1 MACIMTPGTPDH
13 ATSPT
18 SSVTPRLSTRKHPLE
33 DAYDGSDN
41 RRKDPKVSRACDSC
55 KVKKIRCSGTAPC
68 EHCNRRR
75 LICTYASK
83 YSRGRPPT
91 PPPLSTSR
99 EQETACTGQRSNAQH
114 TGSRSTSNISEN
126 IQINERPQVNIAEEA
141 SGASVNVGDG
151 APSRASPELVIE
163 GQYVDPTSG
172 LTSFHQAWRKISMQ
186 KGVIQSPRSSEAE
199 MNQPL
204 VSAGD
209 RPFYQ
214 DAHSSDPFPDALTAR
229 RLLNF
234 YFESCVVTYRVF
246 HQQTVESWLDTIL
259 DNRRA
264 NRPITHTI
272 KNANYSIILTILAI
286 ARFRISKVERKF
298 PNNDEASALQ
308 ETDPLFCAAMHLT
321 DTEKGFPRLES
332 AQARLIQVL
341 YLLQTSRVNRAWYVF
356 GNVYQIVSSLGLHR
370 RRSRKQNIPSNGP
383 SNYVKAQCAKRVF
396 WVTYTIDKYLSVVMG
411 RPQLLHDD
419 DIDQDF
425 PDSVNDEDI
434 GPDGLLSV
442 EDPEDCHVDALIFH
456 AKIAHI
462 IGRTSRQVYSVGSSV
477 GESRKAAAYRIV
489 HELHVWRANLPLHLG
504 TIKPSTLIPSFRR
517 EATALQLAYSHALI
531 HVNRPF
537 LLGDVVSSDDDPE
550 AKDRI
555 AECISAAKAV
565 LELVNTMAKD
575 TNLLHSFWWT
585 HYVTFCALAVV
596 YIWNIQ
602 CKARNGQQP
611 ENESSYVKLFDLAEK
626 CRAQLAWTG
635 SPASP
640 GRKYAAILE
649 ELRLEAQRETI
660 NNTHTDSGQR
670 MVQGPGHGNSQ
681 LNIFDSSELAEAPF
695 ESIASTDKS
704 VNPVPSMLDAWQ
716 AVDWL
721 DLDASA
727 FYSALDDLG
736 ISPTW

>member
-1 MACIMTPGTPDH
+1 MTSGTPNH

-18 SSVTPRLSTRKHPLE
+18 SNVTPIPSSRKHPLE
-33 DAYDGSDN
+33 DAYDPGSEN

-68 EHCNRRR
+68 DHCNRRR
-75 LICTYASK
+75 LACTYASK

-91 PPPLSTSR
+91 PPPLSGSR
-99 EQETACTGQRSNAQH
+99 ERATISAGQRPNVQH
-114 TGSRSTSNISEN
+114 TSSRSTSNISEDV
-126 IQINERPQVNIAEEA
+126 QDNERPQVNIDERAT
-141 SGASVNVGDG
+141 SSSVNVGDG
-151 APSRASPELVIE
+151 APSPELVIE
-163 GQYVDPTSG
+163 GQYADPTSG

-186 KGVIQSPRSSEAE
+186 NRDIASPRSSEAE

-214 DAHSSDPFPDALTAR
+214 DAHSSDPFPDPPTAR
-229 RLLNF
+229 RLLCF
-234 YFESCVVTYRVF
+234 YFESCVVTYRIF
-246 HQQTVESWLDTIL
+246 HRQTVEGWLDAVL
-259 DNRRA
+259 DNRRT
-264 NRPITHTI
+264 NRPITHSI
-272 KNANYSIILTILAI
+272 GNAKYSIILTILAI
-286 ARFRISKVERKF
+286 ARFRTFKIERKF
-298 PNNDEASALQ
+298 PNNDEASALT
-308 ETDPLFCAAMHLT
+308 ETDPLFCAAMDLT
-321 DTEKGFPRLES
+321 ETEKGYPRLES

-370 RRSRKQNIPSNGP
+370 RRSRKQNIPSNGL
-383 SNYVKAQCAKRVF
+383 SNYIKAQCAKRVF

-434 GPDGLLSV
+434 GPSGLLSV

-462 IGRTSRQVYSVGSSV
+462 IGRISRQVYSVGSSA
-477 GESRKAAAYRIV
+477 GEGRKAAAYSIV

-517 EATALQLAYSHALI
+517 EATALHLAYSHALI

-537 LLGDVVSSDDDPE
+537 LLGDVVSSEDEPE

-602 CKARNGQQP
+602 CKARNDQQLG
-611 ENESSYVKLFDLAEK
+611 NESSYVKLFDLAEK
-626 CRAQLAWTG
+626 CRAHLAWTG
-635 SPASP
+635 SPSSP
-640 GRKYAAILE
+640 GRRYAAILE

-660 NNTHTDSGQR
+660 NNTHTDSGQG
-670 MVQGPGHGNSQ
+670 MVEGVTQPNSQ
-681 LNIFDSSELAEAPF
+681 LNVFDSSGLAEASF
-695 ESIASTDKS
+695 ECIASIDRP
-704 VNPVPSMLDAWQ
+704 VNTVPSMLDAWQ